1 MKSNR
6 SSYRSCRMYQKLY
19 EAPIGELDIPDCLV
33 RRLRRNGVL
42 TIGQL
47 SSLTQEDLGR
57 FYWVGKGSIEQI
69 QIALVA
75 RGLKR
80 IPR

>member
-1 MKSNR
+1 LKSNR
-6 SSYRSCRMYQKLY
+6 SNCRSCRKYQKLY
-19 EAPIGELDIPDCLV
+19 EAPIGELEIPDYLV
-33 RRLRRNGVL
+33 RRLRRNGIL

-47 SSLTQEDLGR
+47 SSLTQEDLNR

-69 QIALVA
+69 QNALA
-75 RGLKR
+75 ALGLKR